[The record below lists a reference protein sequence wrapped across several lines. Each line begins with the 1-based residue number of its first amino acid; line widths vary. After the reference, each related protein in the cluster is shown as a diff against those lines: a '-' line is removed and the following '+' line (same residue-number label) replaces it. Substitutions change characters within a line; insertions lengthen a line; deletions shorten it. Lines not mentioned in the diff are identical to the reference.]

1 MRPHSRPVLILA
13 LLLLSAAPAAAAEI
27 QFFALIDGAHA
38 RIPTL
43 SNAKGVGTF
52 TLNDAQTELAFS
64 ITFSPWL
71 NNESF
76 SHIHI
81 DSIAGGSDGVI
92 FDLDNGPIKVGI
104 MPIKNPLFLNALL
117 TGHLYV
123 NVHSATYPQGAVAG
137 YIQLGTPARAATW
150 GRLKALFR

>member
-1 MRPHSRPVLILA
+1 MRPHSSPVLFLA
-13 LLLLSAAPAAAAEI
+13 LMLLVAAPTAAAEI

-43 SNAKGVGTF
+43 SNARGVGTF
-52 TLNDAQTELAFS
+52 TLNDAQTDLAFS
-64 ITFSPWL
+64 ITFSPWV

-92 FDLDNGPIKVGI
+92 FDLDNGPTKVGS

-123 NVHSATYPQGAVAG
+123 NVHTASYPQGEIAG
-137 YIQLGTPARAATW
+137 FIQLGTSARAATW